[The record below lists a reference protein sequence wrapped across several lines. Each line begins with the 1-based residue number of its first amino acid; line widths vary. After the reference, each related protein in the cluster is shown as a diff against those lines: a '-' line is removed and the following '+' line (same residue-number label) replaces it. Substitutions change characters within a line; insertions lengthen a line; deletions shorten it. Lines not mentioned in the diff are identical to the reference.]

1 MATGDD
7 DLSWRLRAEMTFRL
21 MVLIASLRGK
31 LISLLTKAG
40 FEVANALN
48 YFEAL
53 LKLGEIKL
61 DTVITDKELP
71 GIVTGR
77 HVLSYGKPS
86 MLPSS

>member
-1 MATGDD
+1 
-7 DLSWRLRAEMTFRL
+7 

-40 FEVANALN
+40 FEVANGLN

-71 GIVTGR
+71 GIVAGR